1 MVPSRR
7 PLLELPIYL
16 VVPEARVV
24 LACLECLV
32 ALGGR
37 PAEISDALSSGS
49 WLVDVFSLL
58 SNETEIELP
67 ELGTSAIP

>member
-1 MVPSRR
+1 MGPAGPVGP
-7 PLLELPIYL
+7 
-16 VVPEARVV
+16 A
-24 LACLECLV
+24 
-32 ALGGR
+32 G
-37 PAEISDALSSGS
+37 PAEIIEAVSSGS

>member
-1 MVPSRR
+1 MPCC
-7 PLLELPIYL
+7 PG
-16 VVPEARVV
+16 A
-24 LACLECLV
+24 
-32 ALGGR
+32 
-37 PAEISDALSSGS
+37 PAEISATLSSGS

>member
-1 MVPSRR
+1 M
-7 PLLELPIYL
+7 
-16 VVPEARVV
+16 V

>member
-1 MVPSRR
+1 M
-7 PLLELPIYL
+7 
-16 VVPEARVV
+16 
-24 LACLECLV
+24 
-32 ALGGR
+32 
-37 PAEISDALSSGS
+37 PAEAPKTVSSGS